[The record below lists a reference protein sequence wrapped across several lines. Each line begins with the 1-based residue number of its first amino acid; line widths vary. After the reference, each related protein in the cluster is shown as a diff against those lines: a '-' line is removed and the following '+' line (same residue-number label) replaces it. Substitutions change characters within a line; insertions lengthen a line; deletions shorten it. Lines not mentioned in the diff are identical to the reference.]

1 MKSIV
6 DPYEFRGSSLQE
18 GESHPEVENFPV
30 NYIVDPSQLTKG
42 CGPMENKKVDSFFYD
57 QDREGNPFPSGKKD
71 FFSHTKM
78 YDDDIIYLRP
88 IARPDINDAYM
99 SWFHDQETTKYNSH
113 GKFPMGIF
121 DSTEFLFDGKND
133 KIVFAIID
141 KATEKH
147 IGNVAL
153 QEIDFINRKA
163 EITFLIGD
171 KDFSNKGYAKRAGG
185 MALRHA
191 FEKLNLHR
199 VYLGFAESN
208 VKMKSVAEK
217 LQFSREGRF
226 AEAFLIDGQFM
237 DIELYSLLSFTY
249 KIRRKD

>member
-1 MKSIV
+1 MK
-6 DPYEFRGSSLQE
+6 
-18 GESHPEVENFPV
+18 N
-30 NYIVDPSQLTKG
+30 NKG
-42 CGPMENKKVDSFFYD
+42 TDFFYNKD
-57 QDREGNPFPSGKKD
+57 VEGDPFPSGKKD

-78 YDDDIIYLRP
+78 YEDDIIYVRP
-88 IARPDINDAYM
+88 IARPDINDDYI
-99 SWFHDQETTKYNSH
+99 SWFHDQGTTKYNSH
-113 GKFPMGIF
+113 GKFPLGIF
-121 DSTEFLFDGKND
+121 DSTEFLFNGKND
-133 KIVFAIID
+133 KLVFAIID

-147 IGNVAL
+147 IGNVGL
-153 QEIDFINRKA
+153 QEIDFINRKS

-171 KDFSNKGYAKRAGG
+171 KEFSNRGYAKRAGS
-185 MALRHA
+185 MALIHA

-217 LQFSREGRF
+217 LSFSREGRF
-226 AEAFLIDGQFM
+226 AEAFLMDGQFM